1 MYTIDKNWSIVK
13 PQDAIPSEDYAA
25 EELQRY
31 LNEVSDILLPVIVE
45 SALPL
50 ENAIYIGNCKK
61 VSGIVDFNELEP
73 EGFFIKTFENN
84 LAIAGSR
91 PRGTLY
97 GVYTF
102 LEDYLG
108 CRWFG
113 TTASHIPKGNRI
125 TFPALDV
132 KTAPKLF
139 YREVFYTEAF
149 DGDWAAKHK
158 LNGQHHRVAEK
169 HGGKIMY
176 SKRFVH
182 TFEQL
187 VPPEEYGEKHPE
199 YFSLI
204 DGNRML
210 KEAQLC
216 LTNPEVY
223 EIALARL
230 KQWIEEEPEATIFS
244 VSQNDYKNPCQC
256 ESCRKIDDEEE
267 SHSGTLLRFVNRLAE
282 KIEEAY
288 PDKYIDTLAYLHTRK
303 APAKTRPRKNV
314 IIRLCDIECCFLHPL
329 NDPACSGNNAFAA
342 DLKAWSKLT
351 GKLFV
356 WDYTVNFNHYLSP
369 FPNFN
374 VLQKNTRFFIENH
387 VVSLFEQGNYCES
400 GKGEFSELKAY
411 VLAKLLWDPDCDV
424 EKVIDEFIEAYY
436 KESHFYVKQYFTLIN
451 SRANDIE
458 DFHLGIFDVPDRR
471 FFTPEFLHKCNET
484 LKNALASAACDEVR
498 NRVKLVEMQI
508 RYVELFL
515 MPREDK
521 TRNKAIENFFQE
533 IEKLGISRISE
544 WFSRQQ
550 SKEMFLEY
558 KYGKGWS
565 AAPIPAD

>member
-1 MYTIDKNWSIVK
+1 MYTIDKSWRIVK
-13 PQDAIPSEDYAA
+13 PQDAIPSENYAA
-25 EELQRY
+25 EELQKY
-31 LNEVSDILLPVIVE
+31 LNEISGVSIPVIVE

-50 ENAIYIGNCKK
+50 ENAIYLGNCKR
-61 VSGIVDFNELEP
+61 VSEVVDFNELGQ
-73 EGFFIKTFENN
+73 EGFFIKTFANN

-97 GVYTF
+97 GTYAF

-113 TTASHIPKGNRI
+113 TTTSCIPKTDRV
-125 TFPALDV
+125 TFPDLDV
-132 KTAPKLF
+132 KQEPKIF
-139 YREVFYTEAF
+139 YREVFYTEAL

-158 LNGQHHRVAEK
+158 LNGQYHRVAEK

-182 TFEQL
+182 TFEKL
-187 VPPEEYGEKHPE
+187 IPPEEYGEKHPE

-204 DGNRML
+204 DGKRML

-216 LTNPEVY
+216 LTNPDVY
-223 EIALARL
+223 EIALTRL
-230 KQWIEEEPEATIFS
+230 RQWIEDEPDATIFS
-244 VSQNDYKNPCQC
+244 VSQNDYNNPCQC
-256 ESCRKIDDEEE
+256 ENCRKIDDEEE
-267 SHSGTLLRFVNRLAE
+267 SHSGTLLRFVNKLAE
-282 KIEEAY
+282 KVEVEY

-303 APAKTRPRKNV
+303 APAKTRPRNNV
-314 IIRLCDIECCFLHPL
+314 IIRLCDIECCFVHPL
-329 NDPACSGNNAFAA
+329 NDADCSRNFAFAA
-342 DLKAWSKLT
+342 DIKAWSKLT
-351 GKLFV
+351 DKLFV
-356 WDYTVNFNHYLSP
+356 WDYTINFNHYLSP

-374 VLQKNTRFFIENH
+374 VLQKNIRFFIENN

-400 GKGEFSELKAY
+400 GKGEFSELRAY
-411 VLAKLLWDPDCDV
+411 VLAKLLWNSACDV
-424 EKVIDEFIEAYY
+424 EKVINEFIAAYY
-436 KESHFYVKQYFTLIN
+436 KESHCCVKQYFHLIN

-458 DFHLGIFDVPDRR
+458 CFHLGIFDVPDRK
-471 FFTPEFLHKCNET
+471 FFTPEFLHKCNEI
-484 LKNALASAACDEVR
+484 LKKAMASAECDEVR
-498 NRVKLVEMQI
+498 SRVKLVEMQI

-515 MPREDK
+515 MPDEDE
-521 TRNKAIENFFQE
+521 TRIRAIENFFQD

-544 WFSRQQ
+544 WFSWQQ

-565 AAPIPAD
+565 AAPIPTE